1 MKRKYVF
8 VDMQGNRI
16 TEFTTREKFTHLRVG
31 YGLVMDTDD
40 YPLSPNTYLRV
51 EGVYRRVTNKRGKF
65 ILDTVVVVCS
75 VQREPEDGVQEALRA
90 DVEQQHVERE
100 VAPYLPASPE
110 ILDQVRVRRR
120 PPRHDPLIDDPR
132 RNLDL

>member
-8 VDMQGNRI
+8 VDLQGSRI

-65 ILDTVVVVCS
+65 TLDTVVVVCS
-75 VQREPEDGVQEALRA
+75 VQREPETGEGLQS
-90 DVEQQHVERE
+90 DVEQQQRVERE
-100 VAPYLPASPE
+100 AAPYLPVSLE

-120 PPRHDPLIDDPR
+120 PPRHDPLIDAPR
-132 RNLDL
+132 RSLDL